1 MLDAAKDDPEQL
13 ARRKQFLEALDRGDP
28 AALQRW
34 QQLANR
40 RRDGGTTQ

>member
-13 ARRKQFLEALDRGDP
+13 ARRKAFLEALDRGDP

-34 QQLANR
+34 QQLAAR
-40 RRDGGTTQ
+40 RAAGEGK